1 MPLKKLLLVLLL
13 SLERLLD
20 EQKLVMRR
28 FLASIKKGRF
38 KPKGLWSYTGGDW
51 QSSWE
56 CLLEVSATKKKK
68 IKF

>member
-28 FLASIKKGRF
+28 FMHSIKKDEFNRDIER
-38 KPKGLWSYTGGDW
+38 K
-51 QSSWE
+51 
-56 CLLEVSATKKKK
+56 
-68 IKF
+68 